1 MPLFEYIV
9 RSEEGKRLEGT
20 IEAKTLN
27 EANQNL
33 LKKKYTIVKLS
44 EKEVVFDFLG
54 PFLDRLSLEV
64 EKMKNKIPL
73 TTLVFFTRQL
83 STMFSAG
90 LTLEKSI
97 FFLSQEEKHKK
108 FKKILGSMDR
118 NIKRGMLLSD
128 TLERHPGVFSN
139 LFISMVRAGEVSGK
153 LAETLEELA
162 LYLES
167 VEETQRK
174 VKSAMYYPVFIIGFL
189 VLTLFLTFTFLI
201 PSFSSVYDSLGSE
214 LPYYTVLMVNI
225 GEWLQSNIFSVLF
238 ISFLSLGS
246 VWLLFLTDTGKLF
259 KDRSLLRTPIFGK
272 IIKDNILSKFSK
284 TFGILVNAGVP
295 VIDTFQ
301 LVKKVVDNRVY
312 ELAIADSTT
321 SIENG
326 LNISQALKNTGEF
339 PSVMIQLLSTGEET
353 GEIDTLALKASEF
366 YTKQVNASVDR
377 LTSIIEPALII
388 LVGGVIGVIIIATY
402 LPIFHFGN
410 AMSNM

>member
-1 MPLFEYIV
+1 MPTFEYIV
-9 RSEEGKRLEGT
+9 RTQDGKRLEGK
-20 IEAKTLN
+20 IDAKNLN
-27 EANQNL
+27 RANEKLQE
-33 LKKKYTIVKLS
+33 KKFTIVKLT
-44 EKEVVFDFLG
+44 ENEVAFDFLG
-54 PFLDRLSLEV
+54 PFLDRLNLEM
-64 EKMKNKIPL
+64 EKIKNRIPL
-73 TTLVFFTRQL
+73 STLVFFTRQL

-97 FFLSQEEKHKK
+97 FFLSQEEKNKK
-108 FKKILGSMDR
+108 FKKILGDLDQ

-153 LAETLEELA
+153 LSETLEELA
-162 LYLES
+162 QYLET

-174 VKSAMYYPVFIIGFL
+174 VKSAMYYPVFIMGFL
-189 VLTLFLTFTFLI
+189 LITLFLTFTFLI
-201 PSFSSVYDSLGSE
+201 PSFSEVYDQLGSE

-225 GEWLQSNIFSVLF
+225 GEWLQSNIFFVLF
-238 ISFLSLGS
+238 TSIGTLISIWMAS
-246 VWLLFLTDTGKLF
+246 LTDSGKLI
-259 KDRSLLRTPIFGK
+259 KDRVLLRIPIFGK

-295 VIDTFQ
+295 IIDTLD

-312 ELAIADSTT
+312 ELATIEAST

-326 LNISQALKNTGEF
+326 SSISQALKNTGEF

-353 GEIDTLALKASEF
+353 GEIDTLSLKASEF

-377 LTSIIEPALII
+377 LTSIIEPLLII
-388 LVGGVIGVIIIATY
+388 LVGGVIGIIVIATY
-402 LPIFHFGN
+402 LPIFHFGT
-410 AMSNM
+410 ALSDH

>member
-1 MPLFEYIV
+1 MPTFEYIV
-9 RSEEGKRLEGT
+9 RTQDGKRLEGK
-20 IEAKTLN
+20 IEAENLN
-27 EANQNL
+27 RANEKL
-33 LKKKYTIVKLS
+33 EEKKFTIVKLS
-44 EKEVVFDFLG
+44 ENEVAFDFLG
-54 PFLDRLSLEV
+54 PFLDRLNLELD
-64 EKMKNKIPL
+64 KFKNRVPL
-73 TTLVFFTRQL
+73 STLVFFTRQL

-108 FKKILGSMDR
+108 FKKILGDLDQ

-128 TLERHPGVFSN
+128 TLERHPGVFNN

-162 LYLES
+162 DYLET

-174 VKSAMYYPVFIIGFL
+174 VKSAMYYPIFIMGFL
-189 VLTLFLTFTFLI
+189 VVTLFLTFTYLI
-201 PSFSSVYDSLGSE
+201 PSFSDVYDQLGSE

-225 GEWLQSNIFSVLF
+225 GEWLQSNVFFVLF
-238 ISFLSLGS
+238 TSISSFIGIWMST
-246 VWLLFLTDTGKLF
+246 LTDSGKLI
-259 KDRSLLRTPIFGK
+259 KDRLLLRIPIFGK

-295 VIDTFQ
+295 IIDTLE

-312 ELAIADSTT
+312 ELATIEASKN
-321 SIENG
+321 IENG
-326 LNISQALKNTGEF
+326 ANISQALKNTGEF

-353 GEIDTLALKASEF
+353 GEIDTLSLKASEF

-377 LTSIIEPALII
+377 LTSIIEPLLII
-388 LVGGVIGVIIIATY
+388 LVGGVIGIIVVATY
-402 LPIFHFGN
+402 LPIFHFGT
-410 AMSNM
+410 ALSDY